1 MNSKHK
7 NVWNWGQCIYE
18 ALYFIFSPLLAFR
31 KAPTRLV
38 VGDIRRGWM
47 EYFMIMG
54 SVERFL
60 GAVSEDMWD
69 IIGPR
74 SSHLTGRRRRAYKK
88 APTIT
93 TYTLLSFLR
102 GILLYGSSKTNM
114 YSRSRC
120 AFWAPANVSSMSPE
134 SSFGHP
140 LTSHYCLNYYY
151 YFLLLRITFV
161 LFPFFLYSRNSL
173 IPVPLGGW
181 WQLYYSCVIYST
193 PTNVLYLCVFA
204 K

>member
-7 NVWNWGQCIYE
+7 NVWNWGQCTIYGT
-18 ALYFIFSPLLAFR
+18 LYFIFSPLLAFR

-38 VGDIRRGWM
+38 VGDIRWGWM

-88 APTIT
+88 PPTT
-93 TYTLLSFLR
+93 STLLSFLR

-120 AFWAPANVSSMSPE
+120 AFWASANVSSMSPE

-140 LTSHYCLNYYY
+140 LPLNYYY
-151 YFLLLRITFV
+151 LLLLRITFV
-161 LFPFFLYSRNSL
+161 
-173 IPVPLGGW
+173 
-181 WQLYYSCVIYST
+181 YYFHSSCIHEI
-193 PTNVLYLCVFA
+193 A
-204 K
+204 